1 LRDDGGSVVSQAAP
15 VRVFIGSGEAS
26 LVERKT
32 LIYSL
37 RKHTRRPL
45 DIYVFNGTHN
55 AIEHNDAEPV
65 AAPLSLKV
73 KYQNRTEFSNY
84 RFLIPE
90 LCGGEGRA
98 IWLDS
103 DMICLADIGELF
115 DTAMDG
121 CDFLAAPETN
131 AGPGSWALSVM
142 LIDCSRCRFDIEMV
156 FREIDQ
162 GLYSYTDF
170 HQMRSRFL
178 ARHPYRIGGLSRS
191 WNMLDRHDDQT
202 KIIHYTG
209 LYTQPW
215 KYRDH
220 PYGELWF
227 RYFNEARMVGDV
239 SDWDIELSKF
249 RSAVRLDL
257 LEGNSPS
264 NHSRAVGR
272 TLANIRTRLR
282 AGLVRRRGLAAR

>member
-1 LRDDGGSVVSQAAP
+1 MGQGAL

-55 AIEHNDAEPV
+55 AIERNDAEPV
-65 AAPLSLKV
+65 PAPLSLKV

-84 RFLIPE
+84 RFLIPK

-115 DTAMDG
+115 DTPLDG

-142 LIDCSRCRFDIEMV
+142 VIDCGRCQFDIERF

-162 GLYSYTDF
+162 GLYSYTDV
-170 HQMRSRFL
+170 HQMRSSFL
-178 ARHPYRIGGLSRS
+178 ALHPYRIGGLSRS
-191 WNMLDRHDDQT
+191 WNMLDRYDDQT

-215 KYRDH
+215 KYRNH

-227 RYFNEARMVGDV
+227 RYFNEARTAGDV

-264 NHSRAVGR
+264 TQSRRAR
-272 TLANIRTRLR
+272 QTLAGIRTRLR
-282 AGLVRRRGLAAR
+282 SGLVRRLGLAAR